1 MPRKGETSMKRS
13 TVLALFA
20 ATFISI
26 GGACAHAQV
35 AREFLFKVPF
45 DFNVGNQTLPM
56 GTYRVTRESG
66 DILLIQARGVGSALV
81 LSSAPSSD
89 NGQGDGGEL
98 VFNRYGNQYFL
109 HEVLCRY
116 PTMHAE
122 IQTSRLEKQAQIQN
136 ATLRNTTQS
145 VAVLQTPNQR

>member
-1 MPRKGETSMKRS
+1 MKRS

-45 DFNVGNQTLPM
+45 DFIVGDQTLPM
-56 GTYRVTRESG
+56 GTHRVTRESG
-66 DILLIQARGVGSALV
+66 DILLIQARDGGSALV
-81 LSSAPSSD
+81 LASAPAPD
-89 NGQGDGGEL
+89 NGQPTGGEL

-122 IQTSRLEKQAQIQN
+122 IRASRLEKQAQIQN
-136 ATLRNTTQS
+136 ATLRSNAQS
-145 VAVLQTPNQR
+145 VAVLEMPNPR